1 MQLCMEAHF
10 HQGNEILNS
19 FIIFGSRGTN
29 QQQKNKH
36 ELFEVHYIIQYP
48 RGKKPFKRLITKN
61 K

>member
-1 MQLCMEAHF
+1 MEAHF
-10 HQGNEILNS
+10 HQGSEILNS
-19 FIIFGSRGTN
+19 FIIFGSRGTS

-36 ELFEVHYIIQYP
+36 ELFEVHYVIQYP